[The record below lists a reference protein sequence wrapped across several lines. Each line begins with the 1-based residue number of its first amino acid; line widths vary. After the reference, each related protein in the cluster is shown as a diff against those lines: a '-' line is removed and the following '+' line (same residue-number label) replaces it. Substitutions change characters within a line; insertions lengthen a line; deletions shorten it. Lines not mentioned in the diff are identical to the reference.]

1 MRNVLLERL
10 LLQAVQRC
18 LSPAAPGELG
28 LRREERE
35 SVQMGGGAHG
45 EEERVCTLGFCHRP
59 VLRVVWHDWAE
70 GMGNSHLCALVEADC
85 TACGQGSGAQGQVC
99 DTCGAQWAEGGAAA
113 SVLQDSIP
121 RGRWNLV

>member
-35 SVQMGGGAHG
+35 SVQTGCGGGGGGAHG
-45 EEERVCTLGFCHRP
+45 EEDRVCTLGFCHCP

-70 GMGNSHLCALVEADC
+70 GMGNSPLCALVEADC
-85 TACGQGSGAQGQVC
+85 TACGQGSGG
-99 DTCGAQWAEGGAAA
+99 TGTG
-113 SVLQDSIP
+113 L
-121 RGRWNLV
+121 